1 MPGLRQQLGC
11 FTPSFQGGF
20 PCLWHIS
27 LPHSVP
33 RDAFGGG
40 RTACAS
46 HGMEEAAPLCRHLCS
61 QQGFLKIAS
70 NPRAGMQHPPG
81 LLLLLDT
88 LLSLQPLPCTP
99 DLHQGLCPA
108 VQPKITQKTGPEPVH
123 FPDIV
128 PKWGKAE
135 QEPSW
140 PWSVSGKSL
149 EQIPAA
155 LERMDLKLSPG
166 KGMKNGVPGVVCT
179 QHGTAGPRG
188 SL

>member
-128 PKWGKAE
+128 PKWAKAE

-179 QHGTAGPRG
+179 
-188 SL
+188 